1 MEEDPGP
8 GLDKTLLGVLAP
20 GSHHV
25 LAERFDMTKI
35 GAGPKVRDPG
45 LERASGRTR
54 RGPQGCGAC
63 VSSAAMA
70 AFCCGERSRCSVADV
85 GSCRIFAA
93 IPTVSGCC
101 RDDSFPAGALVFNS
115 KIFAT

>member
-45 LERASGRTR
+45 LERAH
-54 RGPQGCGAC
+54 QGCGAC

-70 AFCCGERSRCSVADV
+70 AFCWVERSHCSVADV
-85 GSCRIFAA
+85 GSCCTLAA
-93 IPTVSGCC
+93 TPSVSGCC
-101 RDDSFPAGALVFNS
+101 CVDSFPAGALVFRS
-115 KIFAT
+115 KFSVA